1 MTEIQKLM
9 LSMFLHLR
17 LGVGIIG
24 LSLPLVLV
32 FGGEA
37 LGVPF
42 AGSMSAYY
50 HATPQCALPQCDKG
64 GNVLDQKCQRA
75 AQKCQEVD
83 GKCQKVEQ
91 KVEDGRGPMRNW
103 FVGNLFFIGAAM
115 FLMKGF
121 SNWENWALNLAGLAA
136 PCVALFPMEWPCRT
150 SAFSIHSFHFP
161 AAITFFLSAGFTCIF
176 CSEKTLRQIPDPS
189 PADEKK
195 IAIFRAVYRL
205 LGIAMVALPVLAWI
219 FAYNSGHLGFW
230 LEMAGVVAFG
240 SYWLVK
246 TAELHWSQVEHKA
259 LTGELEMNPRTLM

>member
-1 MTEIQKLM
+1 MTAIQKLM

-32 FGGEA
+32 FGGRA
-37 LGVPF
+37 MGVSF

-50 HATPQCALPQCDKG
+50 HATPQCSLPQCPDAMR
-64 GNVLDQKCQRA
+64 DTA
-75 AQKCQEVD
+75 CQES
-83 GKCQKVEQ
+83 
-91 KVEDGRGPMRNW
+91 GRGPMRNW
-103 FVGNLFFIGAAM
+103 FVGNLFFVGAAM

-150 SAFSIHSFHFP
+150 PGFSIHSFHFP
-161 AAITFFLSAGFTCIF
+161 SAITFFLCAGFTCIF
-176 CSEKTLRQIPDPS
+176 CSEKTLRQIPNPS
-189 PADEKK
+189 PTEKKK
-195 IAIFRAVYRL
+195 IAIFRVWYRL

-230 LEMAGVVAFG
+230 LEMAGVSAFG
-240 SYWLVK
+240 AYWLVK
-246 TAELHWSQVEHKA
+246 TIELQWSQVEHKA
-259 LTGELEMNPRTLM
+259 MMGLLEMNPRTLIKP

>member
-32 FGGEA
+32 FGGKVM
-37 LGVPF
+37 GVSF

-50 HATPQCALPQCDKG
+50 HATSQCSLPQCP
-64 GNVLDQKCQRA
+64 A
-75 AQKCQEVD
+75 ATKDSSCQES
-83 GKCQKVEQ
+83 
-91 KVEDGRGPMRNW
+91 GRGPMRNW

-150 SAFSIHSFHFP
+150 PGFSTHSFHFP
-161 AAITFFLSAGFTCIF
+161 SAITFFVCAGFTCIF

-189 PADEKK
+189 PTDKKK
-195 IAIFRAVYRL
+195 IAVFRAVYRL

-230 LEMAGVVAFG
+230 LEMAGVSAFG
-240 SYWLVK
+240 TYWLVK
-246 TAELHWSQVEHKA
+246 TVELRWSQVEHKA
-259 LTGELEMNPRTLM
+259 LMGLLEMNPRTLM

>member
-1 MTEIQKLM
+1 MTAIQKLM

-32 FGGEA
+32 FGGKA
-37 LGVPF
+37 MGVSF

-50 HATPQCALPQCDKG
+50 HATPQCSLPQCPDAMR
-64 GNVLDQKCQRA
+64 DTT
-75 AQKCQEVD
+75 CQES
-83 GKCQKVEQ
+83 
-91 KVEDGRGPMRNW
+91 GRGPMRNW

-150 SAFSIHSFHFP
+150 PGFSIHSFHFP
-161 AAITFFLSAGFTCIF
+161 SAITFFVCAGFTCIF
-176 CSEKTLRQIPDPS
+176 CSEKTLRQIPNPS
-189 PADEKK
+189 PTEKKK
-195 IAIFRAVYRL
+195 IAIFRVWYRL
-205 LGIAMVALPVLAWI
+205 LGIAMVTLPVLAWI

-230 LEMAGVVAFG
+230 LEMAGVSAFG
-240 SYWLVK
+240 TYWLVK
-246 TAELHWSQVEHKA
+246 TIELRWSQVEHKA
-259 LTGELEMNPRTLM
+259 LVGLLEMNPRTLM

>member
-32 FGGEA
+32 FGGKVM
-37 LGVPF
+37 GVSF

-50 HATPQCALPQCDKG
+50 HATPQCSLPQCP
-64 GNVLDQKCQRA
+64 A
-75 AQKCQEVD
+75 ATKDSSCQES
-83 GKCQKVEQ
+83 
-91 KVEDGRGPMRNW
+91 GRGPMRNW

-150 SAFSIHSFHFP
+150 PGFSIHSFHFP
-161 AAITFFLSAGFTCIF
+161 CAITFFVCAGFTCIF

-189 PADEKK
+189 PTDKKK
-195 IAIFRAVYRL
+195 IAVFRAVYRL

-230 LEMAGVVAFG
+230 LEMAGVSAFG
-240 SYWLVK
+240 GYWLVK
-246 TAELHWSQVEHKA
+246 TVELRWSQVEHKA
-259 LTGELEMNPRTLM
+259 LMGLLEMNPRTLM

>member
-1 MTEIQKLM
+1 MTAIQKLM

-32 FGGEA
+32 FGGKVT
-37 LGVPF
+37 GVSF

-50 HATPQCALPQCDKG
+50 HATAQCSLPKCTDGVTDAQCQDS
-64 GNVLDQKCQRA
+64 
-75 AQKCQEVD
+75 
-83 GKCQKVEQ
+83 GK
-91 KVEDGRGPMRNW
+91 GPMRNW

-121 SNWENWALNLAGLAA
+121 SRWENWALNLAGLAA

-150 SAFSIHSFHFP
+150 FGFNIHSFHFP
-161 AAITFFLSAGFTCIF
+161 SAITFFVCAGFTCIF
-176 CSEKTLRQIPDPS
+176 CSEKTLRQIPNPS
-189 PADEKK
+189 PEDKKK
-195 IAIFRAVYRL
+195 IAMFRIWYRL

-230 LEMAGVVAFG
+230 LEMAGVAAFG
-240 SYWLVK
+240 AYWLVK
-246 TAELHWSQVEHKA
+246 TMELHWSQVEHNA
-259 LTGELEMNPRTLM
+259 LVGVLVMDTQTLM